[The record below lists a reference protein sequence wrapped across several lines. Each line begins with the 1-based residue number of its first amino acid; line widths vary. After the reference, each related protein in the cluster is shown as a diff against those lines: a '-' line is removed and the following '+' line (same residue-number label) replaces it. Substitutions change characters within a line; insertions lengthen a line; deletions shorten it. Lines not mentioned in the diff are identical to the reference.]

1 MENNSNKDIKKEFQ
15 EYYLHS
21 SLSNIRIGLIFT
33 ILLFI
38 VFAVL
43 SRTFFSGAPGQDF
56 FIRFGVIIPLLF
68 FSVIITYSK
77 KLSKYLNILY
87 IIFNLLMCLVI
98 FWVGYA
104 SNPSTP
110 GYEFYYSWV
119 MLVVIGLFTFFRL
132 RFRSIIIIGALQV
145 LSYIFTAVWNGTFQ
159 ASPYQFF
166 NNLFFILSI
175 YSLGGLMSYILQ
187 NINWK
192 NFLHQK
198 ALSSNYKKLLLES
211 KERVTAETA
220 LRNSEIQLH
229 DILDSIPD
237 WIYVVD
243 ENFRFVMLNSSL
255 KAEHL
260 RQGFLEDCIGKKI
273 TKVYPFISKKTL
285 EELEIVF
292 KTGQILIGEQ
302 NFELIDKKIYGET
315 RKVPIFRDHK
325 VVQVVTILR
334 DRSREQE
341 VNELKIKN
349 IEQKEIMLREIH
361 HRVKNN
367 LAIVISLLTLQLRN
381 NKDPDLQ
388 RIIKDI
394 EMRIR
399 SMALIHEHLYR
410 SENLD
415 RIPLASYLNSL
426 SSIILQTF
434 SGHHIQLVS
443 SFDQTDVSI
452 ETALPLGLITNEL
465 LTNAFKYAFPNHEL
479 GVIEVSLK
487 KKNEEDYI
495 LTIKD
500 NGVGMPSDFTLDNEK
515 SLGMFIVKLLV
526 EQLDGKIEIVNGQ
539 GTAFIIQFRNLMIAK
554 KILI

>member
-1 MENNSNKDIKKEFQ
+1 
-15 EYYLHS
+15 
-21 SLSNIRIGLIFT
+21 
-33 ILLFI
+33 
-38 VFAVL
+38 
-43 SRTFFSGAPGQDF
+43 
-56 FIRFGVIIPLLF
+56 
-68 FSVIITYSK
+68 
-77 KLSKYLNILY
+77 
-87 IIFNLLMCLVI
+87 
-98 FWVGYA
+98 
-104 SNPSTP
+104 
-110 GYEFYYSWV
+110 
-119 MLVVIGLFTFFRL
+119 
-132 RFRSIIIIGALQV
+132 
-145 LSYIFTAVWNGTFQ
+145 
-159 ASPYQFF
+159 
-166 NNLFFILSI
+166 
-175 YSLGGLMSYILQ
+175 MSYILQ